1 MPVTHLPRARLVL
14 VASPHT
20 APDRLKAALSG
31 GDVASVILAAD
42 GVDTDTLQDAGFK
55 VKVVHAATY
64 FGLGFVVGQEPG
76 GGSMHPKGTTIVLTI
91 T

>member
-1 MPVTHLPRARLVL
+1 MVSKGPELFEVPNVMRN
-14 VASPHT
+14 
-20 APDRLKAALSG
+20 
-31 GDVASVILAAD
+31 
-42 GVDTDTLQDAGFK
+42 GVGSATDTLQDAGFK